1 MNQAQPRIPDNG
13 HDEEMDPEELTPSTS
28 GNAPST
34 TVPAPR
40 DEEARDEMESM
51 HDFLG
56 EIVEQ
61 IQMFNSTMQEGVNLG
76 RPPVVPDDKLWD
88 TESAWN
94 RELDLYPDA
103 SRSAIISRLYNQVWD
118 LLQKMKERVTRNTWI
133 RDDQEIVEGL
143 INIMILSVRNNI
155 ISNEMIKEQARRP

>member
-13 HDEEMDPEELTPSTS
+13 HDEEIDPAELVPSTS
-28 GNAPST
+28 GNAPII
-34 TVPAPR
+34 TVPA
-40 DEEARDEMESM
+40 ARDEGTREEIESL

-61 IQMFNSTMQEGVNLG
+61 IQMFNSTMQEGANIG
-76 RPPVVPDDKLWD
+76 QPPVVPDDKLWD

-94 RELDLYPDA
+94 REHDLYPDA
-103 SRSAIISRLYNQVWD
+103 SRSTIISRLYNQIWD

-133 RDDQEIVEGL
+133 RDDQEIAEGL
-143 INIMILSVRNNI
+143 INIMNLSVRNNI